1 MLMSLVIK
9 KSNITHI
16 DSSTLDV
23 TEKQY
28 IKIAYKT
35 LREKDLVVRYKRG
48 CYIINPRL
56 VVSQDN
62 WEREELMY
70 KEACSKKTN

>member
-1 MLMSLVIK
+1 M
-9 KSNITHI
+9 
-16 DSSTLDV
+16 
-23 TEKQY
+23 E
-28 IKIAYKT
+28 KIASIDNKIIQDKI
-35 LREKDLVVRYKRG
+35 L
-48 CYIINPRL
+48 IINPRL